1 MDGRGRAHDNIW
13 EVWRNVEHEHV
24 DLYGHA
30 MMSDLLTGWRKYFV
44 RYNSPAVT
52 AGPDEKLKLMQDVS
66 CPVDPLQPSHAR
78 QANMNLYPDHRM
90 GYLWIVI
97 PIMILATL
105 SGRVWAYTDLP
116 SSNNPCRGSDALLA
130 ILDRPTVGDSTCAVH
145 QGRIVLEA
153 GYAYSS
159 LYPSAN
165 GHGASYPQLELRFG
179 LPHDNE
185 FVFLPAERVLSPGA
199 NGYTASVLGLKHEF
213 DVSSA
218 WQFAAESLVTLPSG
232 DPNQGSAGTG
242 VAVNGIASWSP
253 SSTVG
258 FSLMVG
264 VTSDTEPTNLG
275 GGRYTS
281 FNPDGVV
288 TWEFVPD
295 LQLYAEV
302 YGQSHTGV
310 GQGSGYD
317 ADGGI
322 QILLARNFELDFE
335 AGTRLSGQLGGFS
348 HYVGAGL
355 GLEF

>member
-1 MDGRGRAHDNIW
+1 MA
-13 EVWRNVEHEHV
+13 
-24 DLYGHA
+24 L
-30 MMSDLLTGWRKYFV
+30 
-44 RYNSPAVT
+44 P
-52 AGPDEKLKLMQDVS
+52 GP
-66 CPVDPLQPSHAR
+66 
-78 QANMNLYPDHRM
+78 
-90 GYLWIVI
+90 
-97 PIMILATL
+97 
-105 SGRVWAYTDLP
+105 VWAYQDL
-116 SSNNPCRGSDALLA
+116 SSGHNPCRGRYALLA
-130 ILDRPTVGDSTCAVH
+130 ILDRPTVADSSCAVR

-165 GHGASYPQLELRFG
+165 GHGQSYPQLELRFG

-185 FVFLPAERVLSPGA
+185 FVFLPAERILARGA
-199 NGYTASVLGLKHEF
+199 NGYTASVIGLKHEF

-242 VAVNGIASWSP
+242 IAVNGIASWSP

-258 FSLMVG
+258 LSLMVG

-275 GGRYTS
+275 GGRYAS

-302 YGQSHTGV
+302 YGQTHTGV

-317 ADGGI
+317 TDGGI
-322 QILLARNFELDFE
+322 QILVTRDFELDFE
-335 AGTRLSGQLGGFS
+335 AGTRLSGQLGRFFALYRSRIGPQ
-348 HYVGAGL
+348 VLAMRAGMTAPEMPKPFH
-355 GLEF
+355 GCV